1 MYITL
6 PYFLQN
12 HTLILVTAS
21 THTTRAKHFTMSK
34 RHSYIFLTMMFT
46 SFITAMATLVSF
58 AQAGSVGVDL
68 FHDGNCQDQFKAIT
82 VYGETCY
89 TGSSVGWSSMRVNKY
104 DTLGGE
110 LTAYT
115 KNNCGNPLAGSHGYT
130 VSLGACLKDFGFVAN
145 AVGLQD

>member
-1 MYITL
+1 M
-6 PYFLQN
+6 
-12 HTLILVTAS
+12 
-21 THTTRAKHFTMSK
+21 K
-34 RHSYIFLTMMFT
+34 FT
-46 SFITAMATLVSF
+46 SFVTTMTTLTSF

-115 KNNCGNPLAGSHGYT
+115 KNNCGDPLAGSHGYT